1 MNREDQDRTM
11 DASAHRNGS
20 ARGRWPEDDEALA
33 EAIGLD
39 ARRRIA
45 SGERVTLDEYLREI
59 PHLVRCPVALDIAIE
74 SSLLSETR
82 GRLDRESLMKA
93 SQAMAE
99 AHPFL
104 ASSIREAAALSAL
117 MCSTRTM
124 RQRALSDILP
134 TPPTDFGPRL
144 PGREARFR
152 LVGLLGMGAHGAVYL
167 AIDRALSEPDRPAQV
182 AIKVLLTE
190 DRPGDESAAL
200 TNEGAKARRIDHP
213 NVVRVYDAGV
223 TEDGLSYLVSE
234 YVPGGTLRKGDRA
247 VETPMPARAA
257 ARLCAQIAD
266 GVQAAHA
273 AGLIHFDL
281 KPDNILLDNDGS
293 PKVADFSLAVRST
306 ERLLNSDGADPTPG
320 TIGFMAP
327 EQLRGETDR
336 LDTRADIYALGGIL
350 YWMLTGGLPN
360 SAGLERR
367 GGYEPHASYERQR
380 ASLAHLPRDLRA
392 IVLRALS
399 PDPEARHRTAAQ
411 FGEDLNLWLARRPVP
426 WTRPSAARVG
436 AMWVRRR
443 PVIAGVG
450 LVAAMGVVAA
460 GVVFARMEAH
470 ARALDAEAKAKAV
483 DAQIAQ
489 ARLEAEE
496 QWKTTARKTISLLQS
511 QWQRVMRE
519 GVATESLVVLWAQ
532 ESLFGGGLLTDNVM
546 VDATRR
552 QRAELYRSTFAEAV
566 RTQGP
571 DSVEALILGSSSVYS
586 DLFVGNTFAASQVLE
601 EFAPHW
607 RDRLAEDDRWRTI
620 LRVLEECVEAQR
632 ASLAG
637 RRLPGDDAFAALEAS
652 VEGMTDAKPMR
663 LLIRETHKLVHQ
675 RERED
680 VRPFA
685 GGG

>member
-1 MNREDQDRTM
+1 MNPREKPM
-11 DASAHRNGS
+11 DPTRHDNESATH
-20 ARGRWPEDDEALA
+20 ARRWPADDESLA

-45 SGERVTLDEYLREI
+45 SGDRVALGDYLRDI
-59 PHLVRCPVALDIAIE
+59 PHLASSPLALDIAIE
-74 SSLLSETR
+74 SSLLAETR
-82 GRLDRESLMKA
+82 GRMDRESLLRA
-93 SQAMAE
+93 SQAMSE
-99 AHPFL
+99 KHPEH
-104 ASSIREAAALSAL
+104 APAIREAAALSAL

-124 RQRALSDILP
+124 KQRALADVLP

-190 DRPGDESAAL
+190 EREGANSAVIAD
-200 TNEGAKARRIDHP
+200 EGAKARRIDHP

-223 TEDGLSYLVSE
+223 TDEGLPYLVSE

-247 VETPMPARAA
+247 IETPMPARDA

-281 KPDNILLDNDGS
+281 KPDNILLGKDGS
-293 PKVADFSLAVRST
+293 PKVADFSLAVRDT
-306 ERLLNSDGADPTPG
+306 ERLLNADGADPTPG
-320 TIGFMAP
+320 TVGFMAP
-327 EQLRGETDR
+327 EQLRGETER

-367 GGYEPHASYERQR
+367 HYDAHASFERQR
-380 ASLAHLPRDLRA
+380 ASLGHLPRDLRA
-392 IVLRALS
+392 IVLRALN
-399 PDPEARHRTAAQ
+399 PDPEARYRTAAQ
-411 FGEDLNLWLARRPVP
+411 FAEDLTLWLAMRPIP
-426 WTRPSAARVG
+426 WTRPSTART
-436 AMWVRRR
+436 ASMWVRRR
-443 PVIAGVG
+443 PVVAGVA
-450 LVAAMGVVAA
+450 LVAALGITSA
-460 GVVFARMEAH
+460 GLTFQQMRAR

-483 DAQIAQ
+483 DAEIAQ

-496 QWKTTARKTISLLQS
+496 RWKTEARKTVSLLQG

-519 GVATESLVVLWAQ
+519 GVATENLVVLWAQ
-532 ESLFGGGLLTDNVM
+532 QSLFGGGLLTDDLM

-552 QRAELYRSTFAEAV
+552 QRAELYRTAFGEAV
-566 RTQGP
+566 RIQGP

-586 DLFVGNTFAASQVLE
+586 DLFVGNTYAASQVFE
-601 EFAPHW
+601 EFAPVW
-607 RDRLAEDDRWRTI
+607 RDRLSPDDRWLTI
-620 LRVLEECVEAQR
+620 LGVLEECIEAQR
-632 ASLAG
+632 AAIAG
-637 RRLPGDDAFAALEAS
+637 SRLPSKDDFAALEDA
-652 VEGMTDAKPMR
+652 VAGMTDAKPMR
-663 LLIRETHKLVHQ
+663 LLIRETDKIIRAREEQ
-675 RERED
+675 RLS
-680 VRPFA
+680 A
-685 GGG
+685 GTS